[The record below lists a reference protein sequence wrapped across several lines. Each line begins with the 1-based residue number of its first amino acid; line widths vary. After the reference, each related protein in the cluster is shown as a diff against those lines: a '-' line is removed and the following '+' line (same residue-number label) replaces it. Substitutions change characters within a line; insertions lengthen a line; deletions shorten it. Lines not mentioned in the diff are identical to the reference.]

1 MDNQVRDELV
11 LEAASKIHEAWCEGE
26 MRAFYK
32 RFYEVY
38 KTGSTI
44 GDALRQA
51 CFKNGIKRNES
62 KLVDFEYVLGHTVM
76 IDEAFRSYE
85 GFKRMLELEYYE
97 LKRFVSRELTKEEQ
111 EKAREDYNSQTKEEN
126 ILRDFRLLSADSQR
140 ENLEAAR
147 SAFITYVEFAKRGV
161 TMEQFESEEAKR
173 AIGTLIHAEWMKR
186 NKKTK
191 ANKHLFVPYEKLDDW
206 TKQQDID
213 VFMAMLDIIKKDPEK
228 YAVEVDLTLPKLRIK
243 EMEQLALEIA
253 SGKKKC

>member
-51 CFKNGIKRNES
+51 CFKNGIKRNAA
-62 KLVDFEYVLGHTVM
+62 KLVDFDYVLGHTVM

-97 LKRFVSRELTKEEQ
+97 LKRFVPELP
-111 EKAREDYNSQTKEEN
+111 AGVVY
-126 ILRDFRLLSADSQR
+126 LLVGA
-140 ENLEAAR
+140 
-147 SAFITYVEFAKRGV
+147 SAFGG
-161 TMEQFESEEAKR
+161 
-173 AIGTLIHAEWMKR
+173 AILLYEVIIRIPVVRWCVLGLGKER
-186 NKKTK
+186 
-191 ANKHLFVPYEKLDDW
+191 KHV
-206 TKQQDID
+206 
-213 VFMAMLDIIKKDPEK
+213 
-228 YAVEVDLTLPKLRIK
+228 
-243 EMEQLALEIA
+243 
-253 SGKKKC
+253 